1 MPDFIFANN
10 ASSVLASPLSSVG
23 TTLLLAAGTGAR
35 FPNPIQYSEQFTL
48 TLKNPTTGEVEI
60 VYVQERID
68 DTVNVIRAQEGTIA
82 ISFPANAGV
91 VHTLTAAVL
100 EFLRDL

>member
-10 ASSVLASPLSSVG
+10 ASSVLAAPITAVDTALV
-23 TTLLLAAGTGAR
+23 LAAGTGAR
-35 FPNPIQYSEQFTL
+35 FPDPIQYSEQFTL

-60 VYVQERID
+60 VYVQERVD
-68 DTVNVIRAQEGTIA
+68 DTVNVLRGQEGTIA
-82 ISFPANAGV
+82 LAFPANSGV